1 MWTPAALSSEARP
14 YGGDLWRVVEA
25 QHRAATMRLVDT
37 LEEQALL
44 EELIEEA
51 KPPLPPEAAGLH
63 YLLAAPFRYRP
74 YPEGSRFR
82 RAGLTPGVFYASE
95 EVETVMAELAFRRLL
110 FLAESPEMTAPARPV
125 EHTAFRVACRTG
137 RALDLTEPPLDR
149 DRATWEHV
157 SDYPPCQALAEA
169 AGEVGIAAL
178 RYRSV
183 RDPAGRM
190 NVALLT
196 PAAFAAKAPRG
207 FQTWSVLARR
217 DGVRAAREFPRRAA
231 LAFPLAAF
239 ARDRRLKPLG
249 YMPRTGGT
257 KQ

>member
-14 YGGDLWRVVEA
+14 YAGDVWRVVEA

-37 LEEQALL
+37 LEEQATL
-44 EELIEEA
+44 EALIEEA
-51 KPPLPPEAAGLH
+51 KPPLPPEAEGLH

-82 RAGLTPGVFYASE
+82 PAGLTAGVFYTSE
-95 EVETVMAELAFRRLL
+95 AVETALAELAFRRLL
-110 FLAESPEMTAPARPV
+110 FLAESPAMTAPARAV
-125 EHTAFRVACRTG
+125 EHTAFRVACRTN
-137 RALDLTEPPLDR
+137 RALDLTLPPLDR
-149 DRATWEHV
+149 DRASWEHV
-157 SDYPPCQALAEA
+157 SEYAPCQSLAA
-169 AGEVGIAAL
+169 AAREGGLAAL

-196 PAAFAAKAPRG
+196 PTTFTAQAPRAW
-207 FQTWSVLARR
+207 QTWSVLTRR

-231 LAFPLAAF
+231 LAFSLTDF
-239 ARDRRLKPLG
+239 AGDGRLKPL
-249 YMPRTGGT
+249 METH
-257 KQ
+257 